1 MVLLY
6 SQEGAFITMEEK
18 STKAKATTLPIWER
32 KENPLEVCKTDFYAQ
47 ESFCERKG
55 KSSF

>member
-1 MVLLY
+1 
-6 SQEGAFITMEEK
+6 MEEK

-32 KENPLEVCKTDFYAQ
+32 KENPLEVCKTDFYVQ
-47 ESFCERKG
+47 ESFCEKKG